1 MKRILAI
8 LPVFLLLTIGVSA
21 QQSQSAETQTP
32 QERAHTSALR
42 MKKLLSLNDQQ
53 TVQTEAVILS
63 RIEAVDKVKADA
75 TLTPEA
81 KEVAIQKIR
90 DEKDTELQK
99 IFTAEQFTRYK
110 ELKDERVQRSKTS
123 GGK

>member
-8 LPVFLLLTIGVSA
+8 LPVFLLLTIGISA
-21 QQSQSAETQTP
+21 QQPQSAETQTP
-32 QERAHTSALR
+32 QERAHASALR
-42 MKKLLSLNDQQ
+42 MKKLLTLDDQQ

-81 KEVAIQKIR
+81 KEAAIQKIR
-90 DEKDTELQK
+90 DEKDAELQK
-99 IFTAEQFTRYK
+99 IFTAEQFKRYK
-110 ELKDERVQRSKTS
+110 ELKDDRTKMNNTS

>member
-8 LPVFLLLTIGVSA
+8 LPVFLLLVISASA
-21 QQSQSAETQTP
+21 QRPQNAETQTP
-32 QERAHTSALR
+32 QERAHASALR
-42 MKKLLSLNDQQ
+42 MQKLLTLSDEQ
-53 TVQTEAVILS
+53 TVQTEAVLLS

-75 TLTPEA
+75 ALSPEA
-81 KEVAIQKIR
+81 KEAAIQKIR
-90 DEKDTELQK
+90 NEKDAELQK

-110 ELKDERVQRSKTS
+110 KLKDERAQRSNTS